1 MLRVMNREARR
12 EGPSKSLALS
22 WKRILALP
30 AAGPRWSPRA
40 PRGAGAPARQPGHA
54 RLGAVPIPALGRAGG
69 RSRTSRRAR
78 DAGCGV
84 EARVCSARGPGWH
97 RDGPKLLVSPGTGG
111 RGGHPLRLQQG
122 LPVVRCEGLT
132 RPRPQAPASS
142 DVGARST
149 GPFEPPGVHTW
160 DPQGLTQAL

>member
-1 MLRVMNREARR
+1 MNREARR

-22 WKRILALP
+22 WKRIVALP
-30 AAGPRWSPRA
+30 AAGPRWSPQA
-40 PRGAGAPARQPGHA
+40 PHGAGAPARQPGHA

-69 RSRTSRRAR
+69 RSRTSRQTR

-111 RGGHPLRLQQG
+111 RGEYPQG
-122 LPVVRCEGLT
+122 LPVARCKGLA

-142 DVGARST
+142 DVGVHST

>member
-1 MLRVMNREARR
+1 MNREARR

-22 WKRILALP
+22 WKRIVALP

-69 RSRTSRRAR
+69 RSRTSRRTR

-84 EARVCSARGPGWH
+84 EDRVCSARGPMA
-97 RDGPKLLVSPGTGG
+97 PPMLLVSPGTGG

-132 RPRPQAPASS
+132 RPRPRAPASS

-149 GPFEPPGVHTW
+149 GPLEHPGVHTW
-160 DPQGLTQAL
+160 DPQGLIKAL